1 WPNAAQPDGQE
12 YSLSLHADDLIGLI
26 EALGLERVHLVASSY
41 GAYVAL
47 LVTLRRPDLV
57 RSLVLA
63 EPPILPWLGRT
74 PAGDS
79 LLHTFDRTVFKA
91 ARAAFVRDDSV
102 GAVQRFWDGLAG
114 ATSPFDALPEGA
126 RARLLRS
133 VFELRLETRADP
145 ADYMP
150 ALACKDI
157 GGIRS
162 PVLLVTGERSPRM
175 FHVINEELA
184 RCLAAEETA
193 AGTGP
198 KSQPLSPPFTTKS
211 ASSGAPPPASAGLQ
225 IGTGANSLTISQA
238 QIVLAEIELSPNGSC
253 STTDEADDCDELE
266 AAPALVDLPVD
277 GTTKVA
283 LDGGVP
289 PGTYSALQA
298 QLDAV
303 MPDEDEPGGSAFL
316 PVEDDNHD
324 GTDDHAGGT
333 GDSRTR

>member
-1 WPNAAQPDGQE
+1 MTHLRLAPLSLLPLPAALACGGGGKSGQAPAPATAAAAAPTRLVLHVVRVRGTDLRFVERGTGIPVVFVHGSLGTLESWGPQIDAFATRFRVIAYSRRYHWPNAAQPDGQE

-79 LLHTFDRTVFKA
+79 LLRTFDRTVFKA

-126 RARLLRS
+126 
-133 VFELRLETRADP
+133 RADP

-184 RCLAAEETA
+184 RCLAAEETVTVPG
-193 AGTGP
+193 AGHGVNADNAG
-198 KSQPLSPPFTTKS
+198 FYN
-211 ASSGAPPPASAGLQ
+211 GAVLQ
-225 IGTGANSLTISQA
+225 
-238 QIVLAEIELSPNGSC
+238 
-253 STTDEADDCDELE
+253 
-266 AAPALVDLPVD
+266 
-277 GTTKVA
+277 
-283 LDGGVP
+283 
-289 PGTYSALQA
+289 
-298 QLDAV
+298 
-303 MPDEDEPGGSAFL
+303 FL
-316 PVEDDNHD
+316 MKN
-324 GTDDHAGGT
+324 
-333 GDSRTR
+333 

>member
-1 WPNAAQPDGQE
+1 MTQLRLAPLGLVSLAAALACGGGGKSGQAPAPATAAAAAPTRLVLHVVRVRGTDLRFVERGTGIPVVFVHGSLGTLESWGPQIDAFATRFRVIAYSRRYHWPNAAQPDGQE
-12 YSLSLHADDLIGLI
+12 YTLSLHADDLIGLI

-175 FHVINEELA
+175 FHIINEELA
-184 RCLAAEETA
+184 RCLAAEETVTVPG
-193 AGTGP
+193 AGHGVNADNAG
-198 KSQPLSPPFTTKS
+198 FYN
-211 ASSGAPPPASAGLQ
+211 GAVLQ
-225 IGTGANSLTISQA
+225 
-238 QIVLAEIELSPNGSC
+238 
-253 STTDEADDCDELE
+253 
-266 AAPALVDLPVD
+266 
-277 GTTKVA
+277 
-283 LDGGVP
+283 
-289 PGTYSALQA
+289 
-298 QLDAV
+298 
-303 MPDEDEPGGSAFL
+303 FL
-316 PVEDDNHD
+316 MKN
-324 GTDDHAGGT
+324 
-333 GDSRTR
+333 

>member
-1 WPNAAQPDGQE
+1 MTQLRLAALGLLPLAAALACGGGGKSGQAPAPATAAPGAAPTRLVLHVVRVRGTDLRFVERGTGIPVVFVHGSLGTLESWGPQIDAFATRFRVIAYSRRYHWPNAAQPDGQE

-114 ATSPFDALPEGA
+114 ATSPFDALPDGA

-184 RCLAAEETA
+184 RCLAAEETVTVPG
-193 AGTGP
+193 AGHGVNADNAG
-198 KSQPLSPPFTTKS
+198 FYN
-211 ASSGAPPPASAGLQ
+211 GAVLQ
-225 IGTGANSLTISQA
+225 
-238 QIVLAEIELSPNGSC
+238 
-253 STTDEADDCDELE
+253 
-266 AAPALVDLPVD
+266 
-277 GTTKVA
+277 
-283 LDGGVP
+283 
-289 PGTYSALQA
+289 
-298 QLDAV
+298 
-303 MPDEDEPGGSAFL
+303 FL
-316 PVEDDNHD
+316 MKN
-324 GTDDHAGGT
+324 
-333 GDSRTR
+333 

>member
-1 WPNAAQPDGQE
+1 VRVRGTDLRFVERGTGIPVVFVHGSLGTLESWGPQIDAFATRFRVIAYSRRYHWPNAAQPDGQE

-184 RCLAAEETA
+184 RCLAAEETVTVPG
-193 AGTGP
+193 AGHGVNADNAG
-198 KSQPLSPPFTTKS
+198 FYN
-211 ASSGAPPPASAGLQ
+211 GAVLQ
-225 IGTGANSLTISQA
+225 
-238 QIVLAEIELSPNGSC
+238 
-253 STTDEADDCDELE
+253 
-266 AAPALVDLPVD
+266 
-277 GTTKVA
+277 
-283 LDGGVP
+283 
-289 PGTYSALQA
+289 
-298 QLDAV
+298 
-303 MPDEDEPGGSAFL
+303 FL
-316 PVEDDNHD
+316 MKN
-324 GTDDHAGGT
+324 
-333 GDSRTR
+333 

>member
-1 WPNAAQPDGQE
+1 MKRLRLAPLSLLPLSAALACGGGGKSGQAPAPATAAATAPTRLVLHVVRVRGTDLRFVERGTGIPVVFVHGSLGTLESWGPQIDAFATRFRVIAYSRRYHWPNAAQPDGQE

-114 ATSPFDALPEGA
+114 ATSPFDALPDGA

-184 RCLAAEETA
+184 RCLAAEETITVPG
-193 AGTGP
+193 AGHGVNADNAG
-198 KSQPLSPPFTTKS
+198 FYN
-211 ASSGAPPPASAGLQ
+211 GAVLQ
-225 IGTGANSLTISQA
+225 
-238 QIVLAEIELSPNGSC
+238 
-253 STTDEADDCDELE
+253 
-266 AAPALVDLPVD
+266 
-277 GTTKVA
+277 
-283 LDGGVP
+283 
-289 PGTYSALQA
+289 
-298 QLDAV
+298 
-303 MPDEDEPGGSAFL
+303 FL
-316 PVEDDNHD
+316 MKN
-324 GTDDHAGGT
+324 
-333 GDSRTR
+333 

>member
-1 WPNAAQPDGQE
+1 MKRLRLAPLGLVPLAAALACGGGGKSGQAPAPATAAAAAPTRLVLHVVRVRGTDLRFVERGTGIPVVFVHGSLGTLESWGPQIDAFATRFRVIAYSRRYHWPNAAQPDGQE

-41 GAYVAL
+41 GAYGAL

-79 LLHTFDRTVFKA
+79 LLRTFDRTVFKA

-150 ALACKDI
+150 ALADRKSTRLNSSHGYI
-157 GGIRS
+157 S
-162 PVLLVTGERSPRM
+162 YAV
-175 FHVINEELA
+175 F
-184 RCLAAEETA
+184 CL
-193 AGTGP
+193 
-198 KSQPLSPPFTTKS
+198 KK
-211 ASSGAPPPASAGLQ
+211 
-225 IGTGANSLTISQA
+225 
-238 QIVLAEIELSPNGSC
+238 
-253 STTDEADDCDELE
+253 
-266 AAPALVDLPVD
+266 
-277 GTTKVA
+277 KKKK
-283 LDGGVP
+283 
-289 PGTYSALQA
+289 
-298 QLDAV
+298 
-303 MPDEDEPGGSAFL
+303 
-316 PVEDDNHD
+316 
-324 GTDDHAGGT
+324 
-333 GDSRTR
+333 TRHIKTPSH

>member
-1 WPNAAQPDGQE
+1 MTHLRLAPLGLVPLAAALACGGGGKSGQAPAPATAAPGAAPTRLVLHVVRVRGTDLRFVERGTGIPVVFVHGSLGTLESWGPQIEAFATRFRVIAYSRRYHWPNAAQPDGQE
-12 YSLSLHADDLIGLI
+12 YTLSLHADDLIGLI
-26 EALGLERVHLVASSY
+26 EALGLERVHLVGSSY

-184 RCLAAEETA
+184 RCLAAEETVTVPG
-193 AGTGP
+193 AGHGVNADNAG
-198 KSQPLSPPFTTKS
+198 FYN
-211 ASSGAPPPASAGLQ
+211 GAVLQ
-225 IGTGANSLTISQA
+225 
-238 QIVLAEIELSPNGSC
+238 
-253 STTDEADDCDELE
+253 
-266 AAPALVDLPVD
+266 
-277 GTTKVA
+277 
-283 LDGGVP
+283 
-289 PGTYSALQA
+289 
-298 QLDAV
+298 
-303 MPDEDEPGGSAFL
+303 FL
-316 PVEDDNHD
+316 MKN
-324 GTDDHAGGT
+324 
-333 GDSRTR
+333 

>member
-1 WPNAAQPDGQE
+1 MKRLRLAPLSLLPLSAALACGGGGKSGQAPAPATAAAAAPTRLVLHVVRVRGTDLRFVERGTGIPVVFVHGSLGTLESWGPQIDAFATRFRVIAYSRRYHWPNAAQPDGQE

-184 RCLAAEETA
+184 RCLAAEETVTVPG
-193 AGTGP
+193 AGHGVNADN
-198 KSQPLSPPFTTKS
+198 
-211 ASSGAPPPASAGLQ
+211 ASFYNGAVLQ
-225 IGTGANSLTISQA
+225 
-238 QIVLAEIELSPNGSC
+238 
-253 STTDEADDCDELE
+253 
-266 AAPALVDLPVD
+266 
-277 GTTKVA
+277 
-283 LDGGVP
+283 
-289 PGTYSALQA
+289 
-298 QLDAV
+298 
-303 MPDEDEPGGSAFL
+303 FL
-316 PVEDDNHD
+316 MKN
-324 GTDDHAGGT
+324 
-333 GDSRTR
+333 

>member
-1 WPNAAQPDGQE
+1 MTQLRLAALGLLPLAAALACGGGGKSGQAPAPATAAPGAAPTRLVLHVVRVRGTDLRFVERGTGIPVVFVHGSLGTLESWGPQIDAFATRFRVIAYSRRYHWPNAAQPDGQE

-184 RCLAAEETA
+184 RCLAAEETVTVPG
-193 AGTGP
+193 AGHGVNADNAG
-198 KSQPLSPPFTTKS
+198 FYN
-211 ASSGAPPPASAGLQ
+211 GAVLQ
-225 IGTGANSLTISQA
+225 
-238 QIVLAEIELSPNGSC
+238 
-253 STTDEADDCDELE
+253 
-266 AAPALVDLPVD
+266 
-277 GTTKVA
+277 
-283 LDGGVP
+283 
-289 PGTYSALQA
+289 
-298 QLDAV
+298 
-303 MPDEDEPGGSAFL
+303 FL
-316 PVEDDNHD
+316 MKN
-324 GTDDHAGGT
+324 
-333 GDSRTR
+333 

>member
-1 WPNAAQPDGQE
+1 MTQLRLAALGLLPLAAALACGGGGKSGQAPAPATAAPGAAPTRLVLHVVRVRGTDLRFVERGTGIPVVFVHGSLGTLESWGPQIDAFATRFRVIAYSRRYHWPNAAQPDGQE
-12 YSLSLHADDLIGLI
+12 YTLSLHADDLIGLI

-184 RCLAAEETA
+184 RCLAAEETVTVPG
-193 AGTGP
+193 AGHGVNADNAG
-198 KSQPLSPPFTTKS
+198 FYN
-211 ASSGAPPPASAGLQ
+211 GAVLQ
-225 IGTGANSLTISQA
+225 
-238 QIVLAEIELSPNGSC
+238 
-253 STTDEADDCDELE
+253 
-266 AAPALVDLPVD
+266 
-277 GTTKVA
+277 
-283 LDGGVP
+283 
-289 PGTYSALQA
+289 
-298 QLDAV
+298 
-303 MPDEDEPGGSAFL
+303 FL
-316 PVEDDNHD
+316 MKN
-324 GTDDHAGGT
+324 
-333 GDSRTR
+333 

>member
-1 WPNAAQPDGQE
+1 MTQLRLAPLGLVSLAAALSCGGGGKSGQAPAPATAAAAAPTRLVLHVVRVRGTDLRFVERGTGIPVVFVHGSLGTLESWGPQIDAFATRFRVIAYSRRYHWPNAAQPDGQE

-184 RCLAAEETA
+184 RCLAAEETVTVPG
-193 AGTGP
+193 AGHGVNADNAG
-198 KSQPLSPPFTTKS
+198 FYN
-211 ASSGAPPPASAGLQ
+211 GAVLQ
-225 IGTGANSLTISQA
+225 
-238 QIVLAEIELSPNGSC
+238 
-253 STTDEADDCDELE
+253 
-266 AAPALVDLPVD
+266 
-277 GTTKVA
+277 
-283 LDGGVP
+283 
-289 PGTYSALQA
+289 
-298 QLDAV
+298 
-303 MPDEDEPGGSAFL
+303 FL
-316 PVEDDNHD
+316 MKN
-324 GTDDHAGGT
+324 
-333 GDSRTR
+333 

>member
-1 WPNAAQPDGQE
+1 MTHLRLAALGLLPLAAALACGGGGKSGQAPAPATAAPGAAPTRLVLHVVRVRGTDLRFVERGTGIPVVFVHGSLGTLESWAPQIDAFATRFRVIAYSRRYHWPNAAQPDGQE
-12 YSLSLHADDLIGLI
+12 YTLSLHADDLIGLI

-150 ALACKDI
+150 ALTCKDI

-162 PVLLVTGERSPRM
+162 SVLLVTGERSPRM

-184 RCLAAEETA
+184 RCLAAEETVTVPG
-193 AGTGP
+193 AGHGVNADNAG
-198 KSQPLSPPFTTKS
+198 FYN
-211 ASSGAPPPASAGLQ
+211 GAVLQ
-225 IGTGANSLTISQA
+225 
-238 QIVLAEIELSPNGSC
+238 
-253 STTDEADDCDELE
+253 
-266 AAPALVDLPVD
+266 
-277 GTTKVA
+277 
-283 LDGGVP
+283 
-289 PGTYSALQA
+289 
-298 QLDAV
+298 
-303 MPDEDEPGGSAFL
+303 FL
-316 PVEDDNHD
+316 MKN
-324 GTDDHAGGT
+324 
-333 GDSRTR
+333 

>member
-1 WPNAAQPDGQE
+1 MTQLRLAPLGLVSLAAALSCGGGGKSGQAPAPATAAAAVPTRLVLHVVRVRGTDLRFVERGTGIPVVFVHGSLGTLESWGPQIDAFATRFRVIAYSRRYHWPNAAQPDGQE

-184 RCLAAEETA
+184 RCLAAEETVTVPG
-193 AGTGP
+193 AGHGVNADNAG
-198 KSQPLSPPFTTKS
+198 FYN
-211 ASSGAPPPASAGLQ
+211 GAVLQ
-225 IGTGANSLTISQA
+225 
-238 QIVLAEIELSPNGSC
+238 
-253 STTDEADDCDELE
+253 
-266 AAPALVDLPVD
+266 
-277 GTTKVA
+277 
-283 LDGGVP
+283 
-289 PGTYSALQA
+289 
-298 QLDAV
+298 
-303 MPDEDEPGGSAFL
+303 FL
-316 PVEDDNHD
+316 MKN
-324 GTDDHAGGT
+324 
-333 GDSRTR
+333 

>member
-1 WPNAAQPDGQE
+1 MTQLRLAALGLLPLAAALACGGGGKSGQAPAPATAAPGAAPTRLVLHVVRVRGTDLRFVERGTGIPVVFVHGSLGTLESWAPQIDAFATRFRVIAYSRRYHWPNAAQPDGQE
-12 YSLSLHADDLIGLI
+12 YTLSLHADDLIGLI

-175 FHVINEELA
+175 FHVINDELA
-184 RCLAAEETA
+184 RCLAAEETVTVPG
-193 AGTGP
+193 AGHGVNADNAG
-198 KSQPLSPPFTTKS
+198 FYN
-211 ASSGAPPPASAGLQ
+211 GAVLQ
-225 IGTGANSLTISQA
+225 
-238 QIVLAEIELSPNGSC
+238 
-253 STTDEADDCDELE
+253 
-266 AAPALVDLPVD
+266 
-277 GTTKVA
+277 
-283 LDGGVP
+283 
-289 PGTYSALQA
+289 
-298 QLDAV
+298 
-303 MPDEDEPGGSAFL
+303 FL
-316 PVEDDNHD
+316 MKN
-324 GTDDHAGGT
+324 
-333 GDSRTR
+333 

>member
-1 WPNAAQPDGQE
+1 MTQLRLAALGLLPLAAALACGGGGKSGQAPAPATAAAAAPTRLVLHVVRVRGTDLRFVERGTGIPVVFVHGSLGTLESWGPQIDAFATRFRVIAYSRRYHWPNAAQPDGQE

-114 ATSPFDALPEGA
+114 ATSPFDALPDGA

-184 RCLAAEETA
+184 RCLAAEETVTVPG
-193 AGTGP
+193 AGHGMNADNAG
-198 KSQPLSPPFTTKS
+198 FYN
-211 ASSGAPPPASAGLQ
+211 GAVLQ
-225 IGTGANSLTISQA
+225 
-238 QIVLAEIELSPNGSC
+238 
-253 STTDEADDCDELE
+253 
-266 AAPALVDLPVD
+266 
-277 GTTKVA
+277 
-283 LDGGVP
+283 
-289 PGTYSALQA
+289 
-298 QLDAV
+298 
-303 MPDEDEPGGSAFL
+303 FL
-316 PVEDDNHD
+316 MKN
-324 GTDDHAGGT
+324 
-333 GDSRTR
+333 